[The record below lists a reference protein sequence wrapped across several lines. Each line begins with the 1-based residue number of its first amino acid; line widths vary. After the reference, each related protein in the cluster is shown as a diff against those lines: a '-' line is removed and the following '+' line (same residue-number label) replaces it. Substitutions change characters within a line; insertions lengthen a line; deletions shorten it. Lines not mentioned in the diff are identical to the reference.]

1 MPGRP
6 TKKSPQTIAKI
17 LKIARTG
24 MPLYFAASAGNIS
37 LDTLMI
43 WKRQDPEL
51 NKAIEQARLIA
62 ARSRWERIT
71 KGESDDLFLGHFDL
85 VSAARGYKEN
95 PPDWKA
101 DAWMLER
108 CFAQLFSRP
117 EVQINLQNNTQVN
130 VGNEFVISVKGAEMI
145 ENRTRELDVE
155 VEQMFEDRER
165 SRE

>member
-1 MPGRP
+1 MAGRP

-43 WKRQDPEL
+43 WKREDPEL
-51 NKAIEQARLIA
+51 NKAIEQARLVA
-62 ARSRWERIT
+62 ARARWERIT
-71 KGESDDLFLGHFDL
+71 K
-85 VSAARGYKEN
+85 AARGYKEN

-108 CFAQLFSRP
+108 SFAQLFSRP

-130 VGNEFVISVKGAEMI
+130 VGGEFVIDVQGAEAI
-145 ENRTRELDVE
+145 EVRSRELEVE
-155 VEQMFEDRER
+155 IEQMFEDRDRQKLSE
-165 SRE
+165 